1 MSGGVI
7 AALAVL
13 GLFAGSA
20 VWVVARNQAMRRP
33 LFSGAYCD
41 GPLTV
46 SFSPVATTLNGED
59 AAPASAQAN
68 APTTRG
74 CGAALPAASW
84 LPFFGF
90 GFARSCP
97 ACGARQPIWRVVFEG
112 SVAAYYALAAW
123 RQDEWLTLVSVL
135 VFAVPLLLILLVDLW
150 TRLIYTN
157 VIYAGTLAGFVFALA
172 DGASAL
178 LRSVFGLVAAT
189 LIFAGFYLLAIA
201 LYHNTRVVPFGR
213 GDIYL
218 AAMIGAMVRWSV
230 VLGALFYG
238 IALAGIGAVL
248 ILVTRRAGRRQAMPY
263 GPFLC
268 LGALIALAL

>member
-33 LFSGAYCD
+33 LFSGTYCN

-46 SFSPVATTLNGED
+46 SFSPVATPVHEEQ
-59 AAPASAQAN
+59 AALAPMQASA
-68 APTTRG
+68 PRVSG
-74 CGAALPAASW
+74 CGTALPAASW
-84 LPFFGF
+84 LPLFAF

-97 ACGARQPIWRVVFEG
+97 ACGARQSIWRVVFEVG
-112 SVAAYYALAAW
+112 VAAYVALVTW
-123 RQDEWLTLVSVL
+123 RQDDWLTLVSVV
-135 VFAVPLLLILLVDLW
+135 VFAVPLLVILLVDLW

-157 VIYAGTLAGFVFALA
+157 VIYAGTLAGFVFALF

-178 LRSVFGLVAAT
+178 LRSVLGLVAAT

-218 AAMIGAMVRWSV
+218 AAMIGAMVRWPA

-238 IALAGIGAVL
+238 IALAGVAAVL
-248 ILVTRRAGRRQAMPY
+248 ILATRRAGRRQAMPY